1 MLASTRVIYTLL
13 TSAYNGTVN
22 IGTSA
27 TAFLDKELA
36 EEVMSV
42 VESIN
47 ENAFLRVHCRIVES
61 TLVTSRDEVDILN
74 PEVAAQRK
82 SEISANEDMLCE
94 QKKTTRGVD
103 PVCSLWK
110 ML

>member
-1 MLASTRVIYTLL
+1 MATNTKVIYTLL
-13 TSAYNGTVN
+13 TSTYNGTVT

-42 VESIN
+42 LESIN

-61 TLVTSRDEVDILN
+61 T
-74 PEVAAQRK
+74 
-82 SEISANEDMLCE
+82 
-94 QKKTTRGVD
+94 
-103 PVCSLWK
+103 
-110 ML
+110 